1 MSRKRVLFLV
11 SSLQFGGA
19 EIQTVNLLN
28 RLRCDDLEIHLAHFL
43 GGGPLQARLDPGA
56 IAGLHDLGKRGRFDL
71 RFLWRLAGLLTRL
84 QPHAVV
90 AVALYPAFLAN
101 VLRLAC
107 RLRFRMAVILHAA
120 MACNA
125 FEHRVNRLL
134 YRWVADVA
142 ERTIYVCRKQMD
154 YWAEVYGVHL
164 RNASCIYNGV
174 DHTFFAP
181 RRSGEPVSPLRAELG
196 IGPEASVICICAALR
211 PEKRHQDLIDAFAI
225 LQRDLPNARLLIL
238 GDGPERGSVEQR
250 IAARGLTD
258 RVRILGFHQDV
269 RPYLEIADLC
279 VLSSATEAF
288 SMAILEAMS
297 MGKAIV
303 GPRVGG
309 VTEQV
314 IDGVN
319 GLTYPP
325 GDVAELAAAMQ
336 SILQEGRAAAMGV
349 CSRARVE
356 ELFTLDRMVESYD
369 ALLAA
374 L

>member
-1 MSRKRVLFLV
+1 
-11 SSLQFGGA
+11 
-19 EIQTVNLLN
+19 
-28 RLRCDDLEIHLAHFL
+28 
-43 GGGPLQARLDPGA
+43 
-56 IAGLHDLGKRGRFDL
+56 
-71 RFLWRLAGLLTRL
+71 
-84 QPHAVV
+84 
-90 AVALYPAFLAN
+90 
-101 VLRLAC
+101 
-107 RLRFRMAVILHAA
+107 
-120 MACNA
+120 
-125 FEHRVNRLL
+125 
-134 YRWVADVA
+134 
-142 ERTIYVCRKQMD
+142 
-154 YWAEVYGVHL
+154 
-164 RNASCIYNGV
+164 
-174 DHTFFAP
+174 
-181 RRSGEPVSPLRAELG
+181 
-196 IGPEASVICICAALR
+196 VICICAALR